1 MEGDDLKTDHSKD
14 ECQGA
19 HEKGCANGLKQGLKV
34 QKRIQYVG
42 RDILYVLS
50 LKRCCVSK
58 VYFKLV
64 SGRCSI
70 SPMSDLSNVDI
81 LFVRIKDKRILELMT
96 MMNLFQLQESLD
108 NDATVDKI
116 ELQRKRLQIGIREG
130 KQILTTHQ
138 VNISFYLNQ
147 SQD

>member
-1 MEGDDLKTDHSKD
+1 
-14 ECQGA
+14 
-19 HEKGCANGLKQGLKV
+19 
-34 QKRIQYVG
+34 
-42 RDILYVLS
+42 
-50 LKRCCVSK
+50 
-58 VYFKLV
+58 
-64 SGRCSI
+64 
-70 SPMSDLSNVDI
+70 
-81 LFVRIKDKRILELMT
+81 

-147 SQD
+147 SQDWSKSVEDLVSDHARNLFSECRLDYTV